1 MAGSDLGFG
10 SKLAQK
16 QRLLNKDGSFNVR
29 RHTRNPLSN
38 IHLYHS
44 LITMSRGKFLLLIVA
59 YYALANAFFAG
70 LYLLAGIEHLSNPPA
85 GFWPQFWHAYFFSAQ
100 TLTTVGYG
108 SVAPIGLAANVIA
121 AVEALIGLLTFALAT
136 GLLYGRFAR
145 PKARLRFSDHAVIAP
160 HRDNTNAL
168 MFRLVNIVES
178 QIVNM
183 EAKVFLSMMDF
194 NRGGSRIFQPLNL
207 DISNVAMLS
216 LSWTV
221 VHTLTPESPLWG
233 LSQEQLLKADAEILI
248 LLMGYDD
255 TFAQEVNARY
265 SYTGNEIRWGHK
277 FTPMFFPKEEGTI
290 LDLDLLS
297 ETTEVP
303 LNQSQAPVLP

>member
-16 QRLLNKDGSFNVR
+16 QRLLSKDGSFNVH
-29 RHTRNPLSN
+29 RHTRNPLGN
-38 IHLYHS
+38 IHLYHL
-44 LITMSRGKFLLLIVA
+44 LITMSWSRFLLLIFV
-59 YYALANAFFAG
+59 YYAFTNALFAA
-70 LYLLAGIEHLSNPPA
+70 LYVFVGIEHLSNPPA

-108 SVAPIGLAANVIA
+108 SVSPIGLQANVIA
-121 AVEALIGLLTFALAT
+121 AIEALIGLLTFALAT

-145 PKARLRFSDHAVIAP
+145 PKARLRFSENAIIAP

-168 MFRLVNIVES
+168 MFRLVNVTES

-183 EAKVFLSMMDF
+183 EAKVFLSMIDH
-194 NRGGSRIFQPLNL
+194 NQGGARIFQPLNL
-207 DISNVAMLS
+207 DISTVAMLS

-233 LSQEQLLKADAEILI
+233 LSQEQLLRADAEILI

-265 SYTGNEIRWGHK
+265 SYIGNEILWGHK
-277 FTPMFFPKEEGTI
+277 FIPMFLNENGKTV
-290 LDLDLLS
+290 LYLDLLNN
-297 ETTEVP
+297 TKIDN
-303 LNQSQAPVLP
+303 LY